1 MCSRSISG
9 RWSRTYASFFIRVSR
24 RRGLILRSDIERNV
38 PAVVITDETRLRQ
51 VLVNLV
57 GNAVKFTEEGEVGV
71 CVKLE
76 AAGEPGTLILRFS
89 VTDTGIGIPQGS
101 QNLLFQSFSQLD
113 PSINRKYGGTGLG
126 LAISKKL
133 VELLDGAIGVNSVE
147 GEGSEFYFTI
157 GVMYSVE
164 ESGQALLGEL
174 LLLRSIR
181 AESSIWIVPRVNTV
195 RCPFLSR
202 RIIR

>member
-1 MCSRSISG
+1 MRAFYPRIQEK
-9 RWSRTYASFFIRVSR
+9 
-24 RRGLILRSDIERNV
+24 GLILRSDIERNV

-101 QNLLFQSFSQLD
+101 QNLLFQSFF
-113 PSINRKYGGTGLG
+113 P
-126 LAISKKL
+126 A
-133 VELLDGAIGVNSVE
+133 
-147 GEGSEFYFTI
+147 
-157 GVMYSVE
+157 
-164 ESGQALLGEL
+164 
-174 LLLRSIR
+174 
-181 AESSIWIVPRVNTV
+181 
-195 RCPFLSR
+195 
-202 RIIR
+202 